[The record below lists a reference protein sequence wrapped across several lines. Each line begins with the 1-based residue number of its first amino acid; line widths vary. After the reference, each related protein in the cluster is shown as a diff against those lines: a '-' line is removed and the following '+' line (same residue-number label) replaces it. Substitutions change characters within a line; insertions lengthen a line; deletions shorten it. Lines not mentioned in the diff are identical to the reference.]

1 MGRVRFWGAEP
12 RGKRAGELSTQ
23 RSRLD
28 SLQMVSRAM
37 RVNLEKRT
45 PVLADPWD
53 VDAGLRVNANW
64 RE

>member
-1 MGRVRFWGAEP
+1 
-12 RGKRAGELSTQ
+12 
-23 RSRLD
+23 
-28 SLQMVSRAM
+28 MVSRAM
-37 RVNLEKRT
+37 RANLEKRT